1 MEGKRAS
8 EEAGRIRLLVMDV
21 PGWDN
26 KRIEREGGAA
36 YLDAQRLLRERYEAE
51 RDQQNE
57 EVALAQF
64 TERFVAAGGERT
76 QAARAFKAAR
86 ALGYAREPEEGDI
99 VVAGH
104 QYLNKLSSS
113 AGSLYLPCGYTPSRT

>member
-1 MEGKRAS
+1 
-8 EEAGRIRLLVMDV
+8 VDV

-36 YLDAQRLLRERYEAE
+36 YLDAQRLLRERHEAE

-76 QAARAFKAAR
+76 QAASAFKAYRNEQAADAAR
-86 ALGYAREPEEGDI
+86 QADQHARQGMRE
-99 VVAGH
+99 
-104 QYLNKLSSS
+104 
-113 AGSLYLPCGYTPSRT
+113 SRRRAI